1 MNGWLFV
8 ILVLSAP
15 HVNTFVIDVSS
26 LQLKR
31 VSSRL
36 WISFDNN
43 HNNEGEE
50 VSLLDSSYTSVL
62 TCNRKNNAESE
73 LQRLVVNPLI
83 QKLEELYQDAREPNG
98 GRFVWDPWVAP
109 TTKDEDDDTVQYSMK
124 RATLSSILTSQ
135 EEYEQL
141 LETMNEL
148 GESVGLVG
156 ISPPWLS
163 CYTSGDFQNFH
174 TDSSHGPLAFVVGI
188 RNQVISGGSTLL
200 LQPNIL
206 DYWSHFATTNENLE
220 APSIIKTIPTIEGQ
234 CIAFDPRIPHGV
246 SPVLTKNNDPY
257 KSGRIVL
264 HGWFNTPQVIY
275 SDACNDDKKIQEI
288 VEECLELIPTQLA
301 QLDIGRVMGYLCL
314 KVYID
319 EDGSVEKITVVCD
332 TLVADPNDSRGVII
346 GYDPDD
352 NPIYE
357 DAPSD
362 IRLALQD
369 FFTTQFPSLPPTTS
383 DNQERTILVPFL
395 FE

>member
-1 MNGWLFV
+1 MNQWLVV
-8 ILVLSAP
+8 ILVLSIP
-15 HVNTFVIDVSS
+15 HLNAFVINASS
-26 LQLKR
+26 LQIKR
-31 VSSRL
+31 VRSPL

-43 HNNEGEE
+43 NNSENE

-62 TCNRKNNAESE
+62 TCNGNNKNDESE

-83 QKLEELYQDAREPNG
+83 QKLEKLYQDAREPNE

-109 TTKDEDDDTVQYSMK
+109 TTTTTNNEVQYSMK

-135 EEYEQL
+135 DEYEQL

-188 RNQVISGGSTLL
+188 RNQVISGGSTLI

-206 DYWSHFATTNENLE
+206 DYWSHFAITNENLE
-220 APSIIKTIPTIEGQ
+220 APSIIKTIPTVEGQ

-246 SPVLTKNNDPY
+246 SPVLTVNNDPY

-264 HGWFNTPQVIY
+264 HGWFNTPQVVY
-275 SDACNDDKKIQEI
+275 SDTCNDDKKKIQEV
-288 VEECLELIPTQLA
+288 VEESLELVPTQLA
-301 QLDIGRVMGYLCL
+301 QLDIGRVLGYLCL
-314 KVYID
+314 KLHID
-319 EDGSVEKITVVCD
+319 DDGSVEKITVVCD
-332 TLVADPNDSRGVII
+332 TLVADPNDSRGIII
-346 GYDPDD
+346 GYDPDE

-369 FFTTQFPSLPPTTS
+369 FFTTQFPSLPPTTT